1 MEIELE
7 NNNILVNIKN
17 IKKYFVKP
25 PSFLGK
31 ILAKQKNIV
40 LKAVD
45 GVDLQEKKGEVLG
58 LVGESG

>member
-1 MEIELE
+1 MEIKLE
-7 NNNILVNIKN
+7 NNNVLVNIKKV
-17 IKKYFVKP
+17 KKYFIKP

-45 GVDLQEKKGEVLG
+45 GVDLQF
-58 LVGESG
+58 